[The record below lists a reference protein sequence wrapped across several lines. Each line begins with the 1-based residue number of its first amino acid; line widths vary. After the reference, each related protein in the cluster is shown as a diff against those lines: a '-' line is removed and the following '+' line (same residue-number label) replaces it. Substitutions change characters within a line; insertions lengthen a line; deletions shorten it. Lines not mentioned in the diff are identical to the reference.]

1 MGAVQLVPFLIKIK
15 ERYGENIFF
24 KLGVIFIFIGL
35 GLVIFKKFLS
45 EINFYERDDIFK
57 YLKYYWNF
65 NQFKC
70 FNFIGYFILG
80 YSLKNKMLNTKKF
93 ILTYLLSFFILWLI
107 VEKTRDLFFYDNNF
121 IFVIIGA
128 ISFYLI
134 FNNLKMNYNFSRLE
148 KYTFNIY
155 LVHPGILSVVSLFLN
170 KILIYEPNPS
180 WYIPFMI
187 FFTFITSYTFSIF
200 LERVKLII
208 SKKYTI
214 K

>member
-1 MGAVQLVPFLIKIK
+1 
-15 ERYGENIFF
+15 
-24 KLGVIFIFIGL
+24 
-35 GLVIFKKFLS
+35 
-45 EINFYERDDIFK
+45 
-57 YLKYYWNF
+57 
-65 NQFKC
+65 
-70 FNFIGYFILG
+70 
-80 YSLKNKMLNTKKF
+80 MLNTKKF

-187 FFTFITSYTFSIF
+187 FFTFLNKILIYEPNPSWYIPFMIFFTFITSYTFSIF